1 MRLLNCQIENFGKLQ
16 NLELD
21 FQDGLN
27 VFLRENGFGKSTLA
41 AFIRVMFYGLS
52 GERKAQD
59 SDNERKKYRPWQGGS
74 FGGSLCFALDDG
86 RCYRITRHFG
96 ERKGQDQFMLYDAE
110 TNLPSKDYSERIGE
124 ELFRIDETSFRRTCF
139 IGQQAL
145 ETGVTSEIN
154 ARIGNVSEDPEDMNR
169 YAAVI
174 EQLKDEINALSPA
187 RRTGAIFKKRLELEE
202 LKNGCAGREAEEQQA
217 VEGAAA
223 LHQARETKQRLQ
235 SVLESTNRRLVQQSQ
250 QQDAIRDRME
260 YDRLCADRSDS
271 LTRLLEQERRYL
283 GASFDTL
290 SGEQRAQQLQ
300 RALRRL
306 QETFRSGLPSEAEMR
321 GAEKRLGRIA
331 WLADR
336 IAGLEQQGGRRR
348 RKASPKKST
357 QQTRAFAGLLL
368 SLLLLLLGVYC
379 LLHFCGNIMPSV
391 VLLGLGALALLLS
404 AARFV
409 KSTGTRSDDQER
421 MAALQNM
428 RVELEHLNQELNRFL
443 GRFYPEMDYSA
454 AADDPTAAEGED
466 VDGDD
471 IDRRHPNRAAL
482 LRRLGTDMLSYS
494 RLTDIRTIAIEL
506 SKRQQAQEAFEQS
519 HDMEKLRAIQR
530 PAEAAESLAA
540 LSQQMQTLRA
550 QLEALEA
557 RIQQLSAEQETAER
571 RLEELYEMERHA
583 QQALED
589 LAAMEQRHHLLT
601 LVRDHLTKARN
612 DFTKQYMDPMM
623 DAFTKYYCILSNA
636 SDEALVT
643 TPGGTVAR
651 MDAPAGN
658 GTAHVTSSLTDTAAG
673 SEAVVSSPSAIPFRM
688 DADFNVH
695 LLAEGEARN
704 TELLSAGYRNLVEL
718 ARRMAF
724 IDAMYKEEK
733 PFILLDDPFINLD
746 PPKVEGGMRFLE
758 AIARDH
764 QVIYFTCHDSRK

>member
-1 MRLLNCQIENFGKLQ
+1 MRLLNCQIENFGKLHE
-16 NLELD
+16 LSLD
-21 FQDGLN
+21 FRDGLN

-86 RCYRITRHFG
+86 KCYRITRHFG

-124 ELFRIDETSFRRTCF
+124 ELFHIDETSFRRTCF

-169 YAAVI
+169 YAEVI
-174 EQLKDEINALSPA
+174 GQLKDEINALSPA

-202 LKNGCAGREAEEQQA
+202 LKIGCAGREAEEQKA

-260 YDRLCADRSDS
+260 YDRLCAARSES
-271 LTRLLEQERRYL
+271 VTRLLEQERRYL
-283 GASFDTL
+283 GASFDEL

-300 RALRRL
+300 RELRRL

-348 RKASPKKST
+348 RKASPQKSA
-357 QQTRAFAGLLL
+357 QQARAFAG
-368 SLLLLLLGVYC
+368 LLLLGVYC
-379 LLHFCGNIMPSV
+379 LLHFSGNILPGV
-391 VLLGLGALALLLS
+391 VLLGLAAFTLLLS
-404 AARFV
+404 VGRFV
-409 KSTGTRSDDQER
+409 KSTGTKSEDQER
-421 MAALQNM
+421 MAAMQNM
-428 RVELEHLNQELNRFL
+428 SVEFERLNQELNRFL
-443 GRFYPEMDYSA
+443 GRFYPDMEYSA
-454 AADDPTAAEGED
+454 ATDYLAVAEGDDAGGE
-466 VDGDD
+466 D

-482 LRRLGTDMLSYS
+482 LRRLGTDMLAYS
-494 RLTDIRTIAIEL
+494 RLTDIRTLAIEL
-506 SKRQQAQEAFEQS
+506 SKRQQAQAAFEQS
-519 HDMEKLRAIQR
+519 HDMEKLRAIRR

-550 QLEALEA
+550 QMEELDA
-557 RIQQLSAEQETAER
+557 RIRQLSAAQETLER
-571 RLEELYEMERHA
+571 RLTELYEMERHA
-583 QQALED
+583 QQALEE
-589 LAAMEQRHHLLT
+589 LAAMEQRYHLLT

-623 DAFTKYYCILSNA
+623 DAFTKYYRILANA
-636 SDEALVT
+636 SDATLAT
-643 TPGGTVAR
+643 TPGGT
-651 MDAPAGN
+651 MPETTSPMPAPAG
-658 GTAHVTSSLTDTAAG
+658 SAAL
-673 SEAVVSSPSAIPFRM
+673 VSSQPTIPFRM

-695 LLAEGEARN
+695 LLAEGEERN

-724 IDAMYKEEK
+724 IDAMYEEEK

-764 QVIYFTCHDSRK
+764 QVLYFTCHESRK

>member
-1 MRLLNCQIENFGKLQ
+1 MRLLNCQIENFGKLHA
-16 NLELD
+16 LSLD

-52 GERKAQD
+52 GERKTQD

-74 FGGSLCFALDDG
+74 FGGSLSFALDDG
-86 RCYRITRHFG
+86 KCYRITRHFG
-96 ERKGQDQFMLYDAE
+96 ERKGQDQFLLYDAE

-124 ELFRIDETSFRRTCF
+124 ELFRIDETSFRRTLF

-169 YAAVI
+169 YAEVI
-174 EQLKDEINALSPA
+174 ERLKDEINALSPA

-202 LKNGCAGREAEEQQA
+202 LKAGCAGREAEEQQA
-217 VEGAAA
+217 VDGAAA
-223 LHQARETKQRLQ
+223 LHQARETRQRLQ

-260 YDRLCADRSDS
+260 YDRLCAARSDS
-271 LTRLLEQERRYL
+271 VARLLEQERRYL

-300 RALRRL
+300 RELRRL
-306 QETFRSGLPSEAEMR
+306 QETFRSGLPSEVEMR

-348 RKASPKKST
+348 RKASPQKSA

-368 SLLLLLLGVYC
+368 SLLLLTLGVYC
-379 LLHFCGNIMPSV
+379 LFHFGGNIMPGV
-391 VLLGLGALALLLS
+391 VLLGLAALALLLS
-404 AARFV
+404 AGRFV
-409 KSTGTRSDDQER
+409 KSTGMRSDDQER

-428 RVELEHLNQELNRFL
+428 SVEFERLNQELNRFL
-443 GRFYPEMDYSA
+443 GRFYPDMEYSA
-454 AADDPTAAEGED
+454 ATDYLAVAEIDDAGGE
-466 VDGDD
+466 D

-482 LRRLGTDMLSYS
+482 LRRLGTDMLAYS
-494 RLTDIRTIAIEL
+494 RLTDIRTLALEL
-506 SKRQQAQEAFEQS
+506 SKRQQAQDAFEQS
-519 HDMEKLRAIQR
+519 HDMEKLRAQI
-530 PAEAAESLAA
+530 EELD
-540 LSQQMQTLRA
+540 
-550 QLEALEA
+550 A
-557 RIQQLSAEQETAER
+557 RIQQLSAAQETSER
-571 RLEELYEMERHA
+571 RLAELYELERHA
-583 QQALED
+583 QQALEE

-623 DAFTKYYCILSNA
+623 DAFTKYYRILANA
-636 SDEALVT
+636 SDEALAT
-643 TPGGTVAR
+643 TRDDTTRVATPSTDVR
-651 MDAPAGN
+651 AVPSTDAA
-658 GTAHVTSSLTDTAAG
+658 TADHAMTSSQ
-673 SEAVVSSPSAIPFRM
+673 PAIPFRM

-695 LLAEGEARN
+695 LLAEGEERN

-724 IDAMYKEEK
+724 IDAMYEEEK

-764 QVIYFTCHDSRK
+764 QVLYFTCHDSRK

>member
-1 MRLLNCQIENFGKLQ
+1 MRLLNCQIENFGKLHA
-16 NLELD
+16 LSLD

-86 RCYRITRHFG
+86 KCYRITRHFG

-169 YAAVI
+169 YAEVI

-202 LKNGCAGREAEEQQA
+202 LKAGCAGREAEEQQA
-217 VEGAAA
+217 VDGAAA
-223 LHQARETKQRLQ
+223 LHQARETRQRLQ

-260 YDRLCADRSDS
+260 YDRLCAARSES
-271 LTRLLEQERRYL
+271 VTRLLEQERRYL
-283 GASFDTL
+283 GASFDEL

-300 RALRRL
+300 RELRRL
-306 QETFRSGLPSEAEMR
+306 QETFRSGLSSEAEMR

-348 RKASPKKST
+348 RKASPQKSA
-357 QQTRAFAGLLL
+357 QQARAFVGLLL

-379 LLHFCGNIMPSV
+379 LLHFSGNIMPGV
-391 VLLGLGALALLLS
+391 VLLGLAALALLLS
-404 AARFV
+404 AGRFV
-409 KSTGTRSDDQER
+409 KSTGTKSDDQER
-421 MAALQNM
+421 MAAMQNM
-428 RVELEHLNQELNRFL
+428 SVEFERLNQELNRFL
-443 GRFYPEMDYSA
+443 GRFYPDMEYSA
-454 AADDPTAAEGED
+454 ATDYLAVAEGDDAGGE
-466 VDGDD
+466 D

-482 LRRLGTDMLSYS
+482 LRRLGTDMLAYS
-494 RLTDIRTIAIEL
+494 RLTDIRTSAIEL
-506 SKRQQAQEAFEQS
+506 SKRQEAQAAFEQS
-519 HDMEKLRAIQR
+519 HDMEKLRAIRR

-540 LSQQMQTLRA
+540 LSRQMQTLRA
-550 QLEALEA
+550 QMEELDA
-557 RIQQLSAEQETAER
+557 RIQQLSAAQETSER
-571 RLEELYEMERHA
+571 RLAELYEMERHA
-583 QQALED
+583 QQAIEELV
-589 LAAMEQRHHLLT
+589 AMEQRYHLLT

-623 DAFTKYYCILSNA
+623 DAFTKYYRILANA
-636 SDEALVT
+636 SDATLAT
-643 TPGGTVAR
+643 TPDGT
-651 MDAPAGN
+651 MPETTSPMPAPAG
-658 GTAHVTSSLTDTAAG
+658 SAAL
-673 SEAVVSSPSAIPFRM
+673 VSSQATIPFRM

-695 LLAEGEARN
+695 LLAEGEERN

-724 IDAMYKEEK
+724 IDAMYEEEK

-764 QVIYFTCHDSRK
+764 QVLYFTCHESRK

>member
-1 MRLLNCQIENFGKLQ
+1 MRLRNCQIENFGKLQ

-169 YAAVI
+169 YAAVL

-223 LHQARETKQRLQ
+223 LHQAREAKQRLQ

-260 YDRLCADRSDS
+260 YDRLCAARSDS

-283 GASFDTL
+283 GTSFDTL

-321 GAEKRLGRIA
+321 GAEKCLGRIA
-331 WLADR
+331 WLTDR

-348 RKASPKKST
+348 RKTSPKKST

-379 LLHFCGNIMPSV
+379 LLHFDGNIMPSV

-421 MAALQNM
+421 MTALQNM
-428 RVELEHLNQELNRFL
+428 RVELERLNQELNRFL
-443 GRFYPEMDYSA
+443 ARFYPEMDYSA
-454 AADDPTAAEGED
+454 ASDDRVVAEDDDVGGE
-466 VDGDD
+466 D

-506 SKRQQAQEAFEQS
+506 SKRQQAQDAFEQS

-540 LSQQMQTLRA
+540 LSQQLQTLQA

-571 RLEELYEMERHA
+571 RLAELYEMERHA
-583 QQALED
+583 QQAIED
-589 LAAMEQRHHLLT
+589 LAAMEQRYHLLT

-623 DAFTKYYCILSNA
+623 DAFTKYYGILANA

-643 TPGGTVAR
+643 T
-651 MDAPAGN
+651 
-658 GTAHVTSSLTDTAAG
+658 
-673 SEAVVSSPSAIPFRM
+673 FRM

>member
-1 MRLLNCQIENFGKLQ
+1 MRLLNCQIENFGKLH
-16 NLELD
+16 ELSLN

-86 RCYRITRHFG
+86 KSYRITRHFG

-124 ELFRIDETSFRRTCF
+124 ELFHIDETSFRRTCF

-169 YAAVI
+169 YAEVI
-174 EQLKDEINALSPA
+174 GQLKDEINALSPA

-202 LKNGCAGREAEEQQA
+202 LKAGCAGREAEEQQA
-217 VEGAAA
+217 VDGAAA
-223 LHQARETKQRLQ
+223 LHQARETRQRLQ

-260 YDRLCADRSDS
+260 YDRLCAARSES
-271 LTRLLEQERRYL
+271 VTRLLEQERRYL
-283 GASFDTL
+283 GESFDEL

-300 RALRRL
+300 RELRRL
-306 QETFRSGLPSEAEMR
+306 QETFRSGLPSEMR

-336 IAGLEQQGGRRR
+336 IAGLEQQGERRR
-348 RKASPKKST
+348 RKASPQKSA
-357 QQTRAFAGLLL
+357 QQARAFVGLLL

-379 LLHFCGNIMPSV
+379 LLHFSGNILPGV
-391 VLLGLGALALLLS
+391 VLLGLAALALLLS
-404 AARFV
+404 IGRFV
-409 KSTGTRSDDQER
+409 RSTGAKSEDQER
-421 MAALQNM
+421 MAAMQNM
-428 RVELEHLNQELNRFL
+428 SVEFERLNQELNRFL
-443 GRFYPEMDYSA
+443 ARFYPEMDYSA
-454 AADDPTAAEGED
+454 ATDDRVVAEGDDASDE
-466 VDGDD
+466 D

-482 LRRLGTDMLSYS
+482 LRRLGTDMLAYS
-494 RLTDIRTIAIEL
+494 RLTDIRTSAIEL
-506 SKRQQAQEAFEQS
+506 SKRQQAQAAFEQS
-519 HDMEKLRAIQR
+519 HDMEPLRAIRR

-550 QLEALEA
+550 QMEELDA
-557 RIQQLSAEQETAER
+557 RIQQLSSQQETSER
-571 RLEELYEMERHA
+571 RLAELYEMERHA
-583 QQALED
+583 QQALEE
-589 LAAMEQRHHLLT
+589 LAAMEQRYHLLT

-623 DAFTKYYCILSNA
+623 DAFTKYYRILTNA
-636 SDEALVT
+636 SDATLAT
-643 TPGGTVAR
+643 TPGGT
-651 MDAPAGN
+651 MPETTSPMSAPAG
-658 GTAHVTSSLTDTAAG
+658 SAAL
-673 SEAVVSSPSAIPFRM
+673 VSSQAPIPFRM

-695 LLAEGEARN
+695 LLAEGEERN

-724 IDAMYKEEK
+724 IDAMYEEEK

-764 QVIYFTCHDSRK
+764 QVLLYLS

>member
-1 MRLLNCQIENFGKLQ
+1 MRLRNCQIENFGKLQ

-74 FGGSLCFALDDG
+74 FGGSLSFTLENG

-110 TNLPSKDYSERIGE
+110 TNLPSQDYSERIGE

-169 YAAVI
+169 YAVVI

-202 LKNGCAGREAEEQQA
+202 LKTGCAGREAEEQQA

-235 SVLESTNRRLVQQSQ
+235 SVLESTNRRLIQQSE

-260 YDRLCADRSDS
+260 YDRLCAARTD
-271 LTRLLEQERRYL
+271 TVTQLLEQERRYL
-283 GASFDTL
+283 GASFDEL
-290 SGEQRAQQLQ
+290 SSEQRAQQLQ
-300 RALRRL
+300 RELRRL

-348 RKASPKKST
+348 RKASPQKSA
-357 QQTRAFAGLLL
+357 QQARAFAGLLL
-368 SLLLLLLGVYC
+368 SLLLLLAGVYC
-379 LLHFCGNIMPSV
+379 LLHFSGNILPGV
-391 VLLGLGALALLLS
+391 VLLGLAALALLLS
-404 AARFV
+404 IGRFV
-409 KSTGTRSDDQER
+409 RSTGAKSDDQER
-421 MAALQNM
+421 EAVMQNM
-428 RVELEHLNQELNRFL
+428 SVEFERLNQELNCFL
-443 GRFYPEMDYSA
+443 ARFYPAMDYSA
-454 AADDPTAAEGED
+454 ASDDRIMAEDED
-466 VDGDD
+466 VGGED
-471 IDRRHPNRAAL
+471 IDRRHPDRAVL
-482 LRRLGTDMLSYS
+482 LRRLGTDMLAYS
-494 RLTDIRTIAIEL
+494 RLTDIRTLAIEL
-506 SKRQQAQEAFEQS
+506 SKRQQAQAAFEQS
-519 HDMEKLRAIQR
+519 HDMERLHAIRR
-530 PAEAAESLAA
+530 PAEAAENLAV
-540 LSQQMQTLRA
+540 LSRQMQTLRA
-550 QLEALEA
+550 QIEDLDA
-557 RIQQLSAEQETAER
+557 RIQQLSAQQEASDR
-571 RLEELYEMERHA
+571 RLSELYEMERHA
-583 QQALED
+583 QQALEE
-589 LAAMEQRHHLLT
+589 LAAMEQRYHLLT

-623 DAFTKYYCILSNA
+623 DAFTKYYRILDNA
-636 SDEALVT
+636 SDEALV
-643 TPGGTVAR
+643 
-651 MDAPAGN
+651 
-658 GTAHVTSSLTDTAAG
+658 SSQ
-673 SEAVVSSPSAIPFRM
+673 PAIPFRM

-695 LLAEGEARN
+695 LLAEGEERN

-724 IDAMYKEEK
+724 IDAMYEEEK

-764 QVIYFTCHDSRK
+764 QVLYFTCHDSRK

>member
-1 MRLLNCQIENFGKLQ
+1 MRLLNCQIDNFGKLQ
-16 NLELD
+16 HLELD

-86 RCYRITRHFG
+86 KCYRITRHFG

-169 YAAVI
+169 YAEVI

-202 LKNGCAGREAEEQQA
+202 LKNGCAGREAEEKQA
-217 VEGAAA
+217 VDGAAA

-235 SVLESTNRRLVQQSQ
+235 SVLESTSRRLVQQSQ

-260 YDRLCADRSDS
+260 YDRLCAACSDS
-271 LTRLLEQERRYL
+271 RTRLLEQERRYL
-283 GASFDTL
+283 GTL

-300 RALRRL
+300 RELRRL

-348 RKASPKKST
+348 RKASPQKRA
-357 QQTRAFAGLLL
+357 QQTHAFAGLLL
-368 SLLLLLLGVYC
+368 SLLLLLAGVYG
-379 LLHFCGNIMPSV
+379 LLHFGGNILPGV
-391 VLLGLGALALLLS
+391 VLLGLAALALLLS
-404 AARFV
+404 TACFV
-409 KSTGTRSDDQER
+409 KSTGTKNDDQER
-421 MAALQNM
+421 MAAMQNM
-428 RVELEHLNQELNRFL
+428 RVEFERLNQELNRFL
-443 GRFYPEMDYSA
+443 SRFYPEMDYSA
-454 AADDPTAAEGED
+454 AADYFTVVEGDD
-466 VDGDD
+466 VGGED

-506 SKRQQAQEAFEQS
+506 SKRQHAQEAFEQS
-519 HDMEKLRAIQR
+519 HDMEQLRAIRR
-530 PAEAAESLAA
+530 PVEAAESLAA

-550 QLEALEA
+550 QLEELDT
-557 RIQQLSAEQETAER
+557 RIQQLSAEQEASER
-571 RLEELYEMERHA
+571 RLAELYEMERHA

-589 LAAMEQRHHLLT
+589 LAAMEQRHHRLT

-623 DAFTKYYCILSNA
+623 DAFTKYYRILANA
-636 SDEALVT
+636 SQ
-643 TPGGTVAR
+643 P
-651 MDAPAGN
+651 
-658 GTAHVTSSLTDTAAG
+658 
-673 SEAVVSSPSAIPFRM
+673 AIPFRM

-724 IDAMYKEEK
+724 IDAMYEEEK

-764 QVIYFTCHDSRK
+764 QVIYFTCHESRR

>member
-1 MRLLNCQIENFGKLQ
+1 MRLLNCQIENFGKLHA
-16 NLELD
+16 LSLD
-21 FQDGLN
+21 FRDGLN

-74 FGGSLCFALDDG
+74 FGGSLSFALDDG
-86 RCYRITRHFG
+86 KCYRITRHFG

-124 ELFRIDETSFRRTCF
+124 ELFHIDETSFRRTCF

-169 YAAVI
+169 YAEVI
-174 EQLKDEINALSPA
+174 GQLKDEINALSPA

-202 LKNGCAGREAEEQQA
+202 LKTGCAGREAEEQKA

-260 YDRLCADRSDS
+260 YDRLCAARSES
-271 LTRLLEQERRYL
+271 VTRLLEQERRYL
-283 GASFDTL
+283 GASFDEL

-300 RALRRL
+300 RELRRL

-336 IAGLEQQGGRRR
+336 IAGLGQQGGRRR
-348 RKASPKKST
+348 RKVSPQKSA
-357 QQTRAFAGLLL
+357 QQARAFAGLLL
-368 SLLLLLLGVYC
+368 SLLLLLLGVYG
-379 LLHFCGNIMPSV
+379 LLHFSGNILPGV
-391 VLLGLGALALLLS
+391 VLLGLAALALLMS
-404 AARFV
+404 IGRFV
-409 KSTGTRSDDQER
+409 RSTGAKSEDQER
-421 MAALQNM
+421 MAAMQNM
-428 RVELEHLNQELNRFL
+428 SVEFERLNQELNRFL
-443 GRFYPEMDYSA
+443 GRFYPEMEYSA
-454 AADDPTAAEGED
+454 ATDYLAVAEGDDAGGE
-466 VDGDD
+466 D

-482 LRRLGTDMLSYS
+482 LRRLGTDMLAYS
-494 RLTDIRTIAIEL
+494 RLTDIRTLAIEL
-506 SKRQQAQEAFEQS
+506 SKRQQAQAAFEQS
-519 HDMEKLRAIQR
+519 HDMEPLRAIRR

-550 QLEALEA
+550 QMEELDA
-557 RIQQLSAEQETAER
+557 RIQQLSSQQETSER
-571 RLEELYEMERHA
+571 RLAELYEMERHA
-583 QQALED
+583 QQALEE
-589 LAAMEQRHHLLT
+589 LAAMEQRYHLLT

-623 DAFTKYYCILSNA
+623 DAFTKYYRILANA
-636 SDEALVT
+636 SDATLAT
-643 TPGGTVAR
+643 TPSGT
-651 MDAPAGN
+651 MPETTSPMPAPAG
-658 GTAHVTSSLTDTAAG
+658 SAAL
-673 SEAVVSSPSAIPFRM
+673 VSSQATIPFRM

-695 LLAEGEARN
+695 LLAEGEERN

-724 IDAMYKEEK
+724 IDAMYEEEK

-764 QVIYFTCHDSRK
+764 QVLYFTCHDSRK

>member
-1 MRLLNCQIENFGKLQ
+1 MRLRNCQIENFGKLQ

-21 FQDGLN
+21 FQEGLN

-74 FGGSLCFALDDG
+74 FGGSLCFTLDDG

-169 YAAVI
+169 YAAVL

-202 LKNGCAGREAEEQQA
+202 LKNSCAGREAEEQQA
-217 VEGAAA
+217 VDGAAA
-223 LHQARETKQRLQ
+223 LHQAREAKQRLQ
-235 SVLESTNRRLVQQSQ
+235 SVLESTSRRLVQQSQ
-250 QQDAIRDRME
+250 QQDVIRDRME

-348 RKASPKKST
+348 RKAAPKKST

-368 SLLLLLLGVYC
+368 SLLLLLFGVYG
-379 LLHFCGNIMPSV
+379 LFHFGENIMPSV

-428 RVELEHLNQELNRFL
+428 RVELERLNQELNRFL

-494 RLTDIRTIAIEL
+494 RLTDIRSTAIEL
-506 SKRQQAQEAFEQS
+506 SKRQQAQDAFEQS
-519 HDMEKLRAIQR
+519 HDMEKLRAIRR

-550 QLEALEA
+550 QLEALDA
-557 RIQQLSAEQETAER
+557 RIQQLSAAQETSER
-571 RLEELYEMERHA
+571 RLAELYEMERHA
-583 QQALED
+583 QQALEE

-623 DAFTKYYCILSNA
+623 DAFTKYYRILANA
-636 SDEALVT
+636 SDETLAT
-643 TPGGTVAR
+643 TRDDTAR
-651 MDAPAGN
+651 VSTPSTDVRAVPATDAA
-658 GTAHVTSSLTDTAAG
+658 TADHSMTSSQ
-673 SEAVVSSPSAIPFRM
+673 PAIPFRM

-695 LLAEGEARN
+695 LLAEGEERN

-724 IDAMYKEEK
+724 IDAMYEEEK

-758 AIARDH
+758 AIARAH

>member
-1 MRLLNCQIENFGKLQ
+1 MRLRNCQIENFGKLQ

-169 YAAVI
+169 YAAVL

-202 LKNGCAGREAEEQQA
+202 LKNSCAGREAEEQQA
-217 VEGAAA
+217 VEGVAA
-223 LHQARETKQRLQ
+223 LHQVRETKQRLQ
-235 SVLESTNRRLVQQSQ
+235 SMLESTSRRLVQQSQ

-260 YDRLCADRSDS
+260 YDRLCAARSDS

-283 GASFDTL
+283 GTSFDTL

-331 WLADR
+331 WLTDR

-348 RKASPKKST
+348 RKTSPKKST

-379 LLHFCGNIMPSV
+379 LLHFGGNIMPSV

-421 MAALQNM
+421 MAAMQNM

-506 SKRQQAQEAFEQS
+506 SKRQQAQDAFEQS
-519 HDMEKLRAIQR
+519 HDMEKLRAIRR

-571 RLEELYEMERHA
+571 RLAELYEMERHA

-623 DAFTKYYCILSNA
+623 DAFTKYYCILANA
-636 SDEALVT
+636 SDEAL
-643 TPGGTVAR
+643 
-651 MDAPAGN
+651 
-658 GTAHVTSSLTDTAAG
+658 
-673 SEAVVSSPSAIPFRM
+673 AIPFRM

-746 PPKVEGGMRFLE
+746 PPKFEGGLRFLE
-758 AIARDH
+758 PIVRDH
-764 QVIYFTCHDSRK
+764 QVIYFTCHDIRK

>member
-1 MRLLNCQIENFGKLQ
+1 MRLLNCQIENFGKLHE
-16 NLELD
+16 LSLD
-21 FQDGLN
+21 FRDGLN

-74 FGGSLCFALDDG
+74 FGGSLSFALETG
-86 RCYRITRHFG
+86 KCYRITRHFG

-124 ELFRIDETSFRRTCF
+124 ELFHIDETSFRRTCF

-169 YAAVI
+169 YAEVI
-174 EQLKDEINALSPA
+174 GQLKDEINALSPA

-202 LKNGCAGREAEEQQA
+202 LKAGCAGREAEEQQA
-217 VEGAAA
+217 VDGAAA

-260 YDRLCADRSDS
+260 YDRLCAARSES
-271 LTRLLEQERRYL
+271 VTRLLEQERRYL

-300 RALRRL
+300 RELRRL

-348 RKASPKKST
+348 RKASPQKSA
-357 QQTRAFAGLLL
+357 QQARAFAGLLL
-368 SLLLLLLGVYC
+368 SLLLLVGVYC
-379 LLHFCGNIMPSV
+379 LLHFSGNILPGV
-391 VLLGLGALALLLS
+391 VLLGLAALALLLS
-404 AARFV
+404 IGRFV
-409 KSTGTRSDDQER
+409 RSTGAKSEDQER
-421 MAALQNM
+421 MATMQNM
-428 RVELEHLNQELNRFL
+428 SVEFARLNQEVNRFL

-454 AADDPTAAEGED
+454 ASDDRVVTEDDDAGGEY
-466 VDGDD
+466 

-482 LRRLGTDMLSYS
+482 LRRLGTDMLAYS
-494 RLTDIRTIAIEL
+494 RLTDIRTLAIEL
-506 SKRQQAQEAFEQS
+506 SKRQQAQAAFEQS
-519 HDMEKLRAIQR
+519 HDMEPLRAIRR

-550 QLEALEA
+550 QMEELDA
-557 RIQQLSAEQETAER
+557 RIQQLSSQQEMSER
-571 RLEELYEMERHA
+571 RLAELYEMERHA
-583 QQALED
+583 QQAIEE
-589 LAAMEQRHHLLT
+589 LAAMEQRYHLLT

-623 DAFTKYYCILSNA
+623 DAFTKYYRILANA
-636 SDEALVT
+636 SDATLAI
-643 TPGGTVAR
+643 TPGGTVPETTSP
-651 MDAPAGN
+651 MPAPAGSV
-658 GTAHVTSSLTDTAAG
+658 AL
-673 SEAVVSSPSAIPFRM
+673 VSSQPTIPFRM

-695 LLAEGEARN
+695 LLAEGEERN

-724 IDAMYKEEK
+724 IDAMYEEEK

-764 QVIYFTCHDSRK
+764 QVLYFTCHESRQ

>member
-1 MRLLNCQIENFGKLQ
+1 MRLLNCQIENFGKLHE
-16 NLELD
+16 LSLD
-21 FQDGLN
+21 FRDGLN

-86 RCYRITRHFG
+86 KCYRITRHFG

-124 ELFRIDETSFRRTCF
+124 ELFHIDETSFRRTCF

-169 YAAVI
+169 YAEVI

-187 RRTGAIFKKRLELEE
+187 RRTGAIFKKRLELEA
-202 LKNGCAGREAEEQQA
+202 LKSGCAGREEEERQA

-260 YDRLCADRSDS
+260 YDRLCAARSES
-271 LTRLLEQERRYL
+271 VTRLLEQERRYL
-283 GASFDTL
+283 GASFDEL

-300 RALRRL
+300 RELRRL

-348 RKASPKKST
+348 RKASPQKSA
-357 QQTRAFAGLLL
+357 QQARAFAGLLL

-379 LLHFCGNIMPSV
+379 LLHFSGNILPGV
-391 VLLGLGALALLLS
+391 VLLGLAALLLLLS
-404 AARFV
+404 IGRFV
-409 KSTGTRSDDQER
+409 RSTGAKSEDQER
-421 MAALQNM
+421 MAAMQNM
-428 RVELEHLNQELNRFL
+428 SVEFERLNQELNRFL

-454 AADDPTAAEGED
+454 TTDYAAVAEGDDAGGE
-466 VDGDD
+466 D

-482 LRRLGTDMLSYS
+482 LRRLGTDMLAYS
-494 RLTDIRTIAIEL
+494 RLTDIRTLAIEL
-506 SKRQQAQEAFEQS
+506 SKRQETQEAFERS
-519 HDMEKLRAIQR
+519 HDMEKLRAIRR

-550 QLEALEA
+550 QLEELDA
-557 RIQQLSAEQETAER
+557 RIRQLSSQQETSER
-571 RLEELYEMERHA
+571 RLAELYEMERHA

-589 LAAMEQRHHLLT
+589 LSAMEQRYHLLT

-623 DAFTKYYCILSNA
+623 DAFTKYYRILANA
-636 SDEALVT
+636 SDATLAT
-643 TPGGTVAR
+643 TPGGT
-651 MDAPAGN
+651 MPETTSPMPAPAGS
-658 GTAHVTSSLTDTAAG
+658 AALSSSQA
-673 SEAVVSSPSAIPFRM
+673 PIPFRM

-695 LLAEGEARN
+695 LLAEGEERN

-724 IDAMYKEEK
+724 IDAMYEEEK

-764 QVIYFTCHDSRK
+764 QVLYFTCHESRQ

>member
-1 MRLLNCQIENFGKLQ
+1 MRLLNCQIENFGKLHA
-16 NLELD
+16 LSLD
-21 FQDGLN
+21 FQDGLY

-52 GERKAQD
+52 GERKTQD

-74 FGGSLCFALDDG
+74 FGGSLSFALDDG
-86 RCYRITRHFG
+86 KCYRITRHFG
-96 ERKGQDQFMLYDAE
+96 ERKGQDQFLLYDAE

-124 ELFRIDETSFRRTCF
+124 ELFRIDETSFRRTLF

-169 YAAVI
+169 YAEVI
-174 EQLKDEINALSPA
+174 ERLKDEINALSPA

-202 LKNGCAGREAEEQQA
+202 LKAGCAGREAEEQQA
-217 VEGAAA
+217 VDGAAA
-223 LHQARETKQRLQ
+223 LHQARETRQRLQ

-260 YDRLCADRSDS
+260 YDRLCAARSDS
-271 LTRLLEQERRYL
+271 VARLLEQERRYL

-300 RALRRL
+300 RELRRL
-306 QETFRSGLPSEAEMR
+306 QETFRSGLPSEVEMR

-348 RKASPKKST
+348 RKASPQKSA

-368 SLLLLLLGVYC
+368 SLLLLTLGVYC
-379 LLHFCGNIMPSV
+379 LFHFGGNIMPGV
-391 VLLGLGALALLLS
+391 VLLGLAALALLLS
-404 AARFV
+404 AGRFV
-409 KSTGTRSDDQER
+409 KSTGMRSDDQER

-428 RVELEHLNQELNRFL
+428 SVEFERLNQELNRFL
-443 GRFYPEMDYSA
+443 GRFYPDMEYSA
-454 AADDPTAAEGED
+454 ATDYLAVAEIDDAGGE
-466 VDGDD
+466 D

-482 LRRLGTDMLSYS
+482 LRRLGTDMLAYS
-494 RLTDIRTIAIEL
+494 RLTDIRTLALEL
-506 SKRQQAQEAFEQS
+506 SKRQQAQDAFEQS
-519 HDMEKLRAIQR
+519 HDMEKLRAQI
-530 PAEAAESLAA
+530 EELD
-540 LSQQMQTLRA
+540 
-550 QLEALEA
+550 A
-557 RIQQLSAEQETAER
+557 RIQQLSAAQETSER
-571 RLEELYEMERHA
+571 RLAELYELERHA
-583 QQALED
+583 QQALEE

-623 DAFTKYYCILSNA
+623 DAFTKYYRILANA
-636 SDEALVT
+636 SDEALAT
-643 TPGGTVAR
+643 TRDDTTRVATPSTDVR
-651 MDAPAGN
+651 AVPSTDAA
-658 GTAHVTSSLTDTAAG
+658 TADHAMTSSQ
-673 SEAVVSSPSAIPFRM
+673 PAIPFRM

-695 LLAEGEARN
+695 LLAEGEERN

-724 IDAMYKEEK
+724 IDAMYEEEK

-764 QVIYFTCHDSRK
+764 QVLYFTCHDSRK